1 MKINKRRRIEGKTN
15 YKKRIRLLKAGA
27 GRIVFRKTN
36 KYIIGQYI
44 KSKEAQDSVARGID
58 SKILIKYGWPKEAS
72 GSLKSLPACYL
83 TGLLLGRKIIDKEGK
98 TKAVLDI
105 GLLRNTPKSRMY
117 AFLKGVIDAGV
128 DIPCSAEFPDES
140 RIFGRHL
147 KKNINFE
154 KIKEKIKND
163 TPNSQGYK
171 NVKSKIKFRN

>member
-1 MKINKRRRIEGKTN
+1 MKKISKRRRIEGKTN

-83 TGLLLGRKIIDKEGK
+83 TGLLLGKKIIEKEGK
-98 TKAVLDI
+98 TKAIFDI
-105 GLLRNTPKSRMY
+105 GLLRNVQKSRMY
-117 AFLKGVIDAGV
+117 AFLKGIVDSGIDILNNAK
-128 DIPCSAEFPDES
+128 FPDES
-140 RIFGRHL
+140 RIIGRHL

-154 KIKEKIKND
+154 KIKEKIEND
-163 TPNSQGYK
+163 TPDSQGHK
-171 NVKSKIKFRN
+171 NVKNK